1 MFMSRLLNWLR
12 DVYDQSSNISVPTLV
27 QKDIK
32 WWLSFLPLY
41 NGISMMYYE
50 EWSRPDEIFS
60 SDACLTGCGGWF
72 KENFFIQY
80 FQSLFWMLNYTLT
93 GLNCCLL
100 SYA

>member
-1 MFMSRLLNWLR
+1 MSRLLNWLR

-32 WWLSFLPLY
+32 WWLSFLTLY
-41 NGISMMYYE
+41 NGISMMFYE

-60 SDACLTGCGGWF
+60 SDACLTT
-72 KENFFIQY
+72 FFIQY

-93 GLNCCLL
+93 ALDCCLL